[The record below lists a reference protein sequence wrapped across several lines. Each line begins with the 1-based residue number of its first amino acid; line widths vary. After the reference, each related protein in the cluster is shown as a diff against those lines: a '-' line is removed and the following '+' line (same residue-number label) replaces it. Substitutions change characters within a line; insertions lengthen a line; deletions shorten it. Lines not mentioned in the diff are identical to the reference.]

1 MQRSKSANFYSKST
15 LNFLKVTGSKVKK
28 EILNLSSMKATR
40 NGDIPAK
47 VLKKSSDI
55 YIKETA
61 FLINDCTGKG
71 HFP

>member
-1 MQRSKSANFYSKST
+1 
-15 LNFLKVTGSKVKK
+15 
-28 EILNLSSMKATR
+28 MKAAT

-55 YIKETA
+55 YIKERA
-61 FLINDCTGKG
+61 FLINYCTGKG